1 MTQIILTAV
10 IVGFAVFAITKI
22 IDDARFDALKI
33 KHSSELAVNRGQVLD
48 LQKQVVIKDEQLSML
63 SEQIQ
68 ELKDKNMLLEDLNS
82 SLIISVSDGGN
93 PKEQL
98 PDKMTNT
105 LRYMD
110 YRKITDKSTHQ
121 YWLQQE
127 CETGIATG
135 IRLYTDSKDE
145 VYYCAALAKAYGQ
158 TIGDAWHVTLQ
169 NGEDFN
175 IIFAECKGNDAGYF
189 GHDDGNYDGRKC
201 VNVIE
206 FVVDES
212 KIPFEAADKGTFTAL
227 DCFGGL
233 YGNGGNIK
241 SMEYLGRVWEP
252 EGGTV

>member
-68 ELKDKNMLLEDLNS
+68 ELKDKNMLLEDLNA
-82 SLIISVSDGGN
+82 SLIISVSDGGKE
-93 PKEQL
+93 KEQL
-98 PDKMTNT
+98 PSGMTNT

-110 YRKITDKSTHQ
+110 YTKIKDKSTPQ
-121 YWLQQE
+121 YWLQQI
-127 CETGIATG
+127 CETGVASG
-135 IRLYTDSKDE
+135 IRLYTDSE
-145 VYYCAALAKAYGQ
+145 ENVYYCAALGKAYGQ
-158 TIGDAWHVTLQ
+158 TVGDAWHVTLQ

-175 IIFAECKGNDAGYF
+175 IILAECKGSDAGYF

-206 FVVDES
+206 FVVDKS

-233 YGNGGNIK
+233 YGSGGNIK
-241 SMEYLGRVWEP
+241 SMKYLGRVWEP
-252 EGGTV
+252 EGGTE